1 MRFSDEL
8 ARRGFPLFFLLLYIF
23 APAFLD
29 THHLDNSTDVL
40 GFGSFATASPGAF
53 D

>member
-1 MRFSDEL
+1 M
-8 ARRGFPLFFLLLYIF
+8 PLFNAVFRYSLLLLDIF

-40 GFGSFATASPGAF
+40 GFGSIATASPGAF
-53 D
+53 DRC